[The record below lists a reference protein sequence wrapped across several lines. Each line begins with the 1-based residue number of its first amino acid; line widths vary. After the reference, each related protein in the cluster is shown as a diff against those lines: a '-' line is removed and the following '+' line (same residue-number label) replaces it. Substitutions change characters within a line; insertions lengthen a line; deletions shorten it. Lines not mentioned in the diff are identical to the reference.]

1 MKSCLTMEDRGK
13 SMGNRMTKSRVSNS
27 NWVSNSM
34 SKWVSNGNWVS
45 NSMDNWVSNSM
56 SNWVSN
62 SMSNNSRSILRN
74 SLIGHILDDSVSIV
88 SVLDSLDPA
97 VRKSDSVATRG
108 CVTISGLTLL
118 EACSTVVITDTILV
132 IVHWG
137 LSKVWGSISSRMGS
151 NKLGS
156 RGTGSNGEE
165 GSSKNSLEFGKSVYC
180 FVTCAFPG
188 DCMRIH

>member
-1 MKSCLTMEDRGK
+1 MKSSLTMEDRGK
-13 SMGNRMTKSRVSNS
+13 SMGYRMTKSRVSN
-27 NWVSNSM
+27 
-34 SKWVSNGNWVS
+34 GNWMS

-62 SMSNNSRSILRN
+62 NSCLDNSRSILRN

-97 VRKSDSVATRG
+97 VRKSNSVATRG

-165 GSSKNSLEFGKSVYC
+165 GSSKNSLHDVCKC
-180 FVTCAFPG
+180 W
-188 DCMRIH
+188 

>member
-1 MKSCLTMEDRGK
+1 
-13 SMGNRMTKSRVSNS
+13 
-27 NWVSNSM
+27 
-34 SKWVSNGNWVS
+34 
-45 NSMDNWVSNSM
+45 MDNWVSNSM

-62 SMSNNSRSILRN
+62 NSCLDNSRSILRN

-88 SVLDSLDPA
+88 SVLVSLDPA

-108 CVTISGLTLL
+108 YVTISGFTLL

-137 LSKVWGSISSRMGS
+137 LSKVWGSSSISSRMGS

-165 GSSKNSLEFGKSVYC
+165 GSSKNSLQVGRSIIF
-180 FVTCAFPG
+180 
-188 DCMRIH
+188 